1 MRKISVIGA
10 GNVGG
15 LTASRLLENRLGEI
29 VLVDVA
35 LNLAQAKALDL
46 EDARYALGSNY
57 QITATDDFSR
67 ISGSDIAIITAGLAR
82 KPGMKREELL
92 AKNAQI
98 LRAVAANVKKSAPD
112 AVCIVV
118 TNPVDVMTY
127 LCIKEL
133 NTDRRRVFGMGIN
146 LDASRFANLIS
157 KRINQDILNIKA
169 AVLGIHGEEMIPLSR
184 LAQVGNRPLNS
195 FVSGSELKQIEGETV
210 LRGAQIVNLY
220 GSGSAYFAPSAA
232 ILQMV
237 KAVLNDT
244 DEICGASILL
254 EGEYGISGACLGV
267 PVKLGKGGIKEIIKL
282 DLNKDELSALQKSAE
297 LVKTNIKLITH
308 NS

>member
-1 MRKISVIGA
+1 MTRKIAIIGA

-15 LTASRLLENRLGEI
+15 ITALRLLENRLGEI

-67 ISGSDIAIITAGLAR
+67 IYGSAIVIITAGLPR
-82 KPGMKREELL
+82 KPGMEREELL
-92 AKNAQI
+92 AKNAEI
-98 LRAVAANVKKSAPD
+98 LREVAANLKKFAPD
-112 AVCIVV
+112 AICIVV

-133 NTDRRRVFGMGIN
+133 NADRRRVFGMGIN
-146 LDASRFANLIS
+146 LDTSRFANLIS
-157 KRINQDILNIKA
+157 KKINQDVLNIKA
-169 AVLGIHGEEMIPLSR
+169 AVLGAHGEGMLPLSR
-184 LAQVGNRPLNS
+184 LAQVGNRPLDSLISDN
-195 FVSGSELKQIEGETV
+195 ELKQIEKEVV
-210 LRGAQIVNLY
+210 LRGAQIVHLY

-254 EGEYGISGACLGV
+254 EGEYGISGACLGI
-267 PVKLGKGGIKEIIKL
+267 PVKLGKAGIKEIIKL
-282 DLNKDELSALQKSAE
+282 DLTKEELSALQKSAE
-297 LVKTNIKLITH
+297 AVKALCMTLQ
-308 NS
+308 

>member
-1 MRKISVIGA
+1 MRKITVIGA

-15 LTASRLLENRLGEI
+15 LCALRLLENNLGEV
-29 VLVDVA
+29 VLVDTA

-82 KPGMKREELL
+82 NPGMKREELL

-169 AVLGIHGEEMIPLSR
+169 VVLGAHGEGMIPLSR
-184 LAQVGNRPLNS
+184 LAQVGNQPLNS

-210 LRGAQIVNLY
+210 LRGAQIVHLY

-297 LVKTNIKLITH
+297 AVKALCMTLQ
-308 NS
+308 

>member
-29 VLVDVA
+29 ILVDTA

-169 AVLGIHGEEMIPLSR
+169 VVLGIHGEEMIPLSR

-297 LVKTNIKLITH
+297 AVKALCMTLQ
-308 NS
+308 

>member
-1 MRKISVIGA
+1 M
-10 GNVGG
+10 
-15 LTASRLLENRLGEI
+15 RLLENGLGEI
-29 VLVDVA
+29 ILVDVA

-98 LRAVAANVKKSAPD
+98 LRAVAANLKKSAPD
-112 AVCIVV
+112 AICIVV

-169 AVLGIHGEEMIPLSR
+169 AVLGAHGEEMLPLSR
-184 LAQVGNRPLNS
+184 LARVGNRPLNS

-237 KAVLNDT
+237 KAVLNDS

-297 LVKTNIKLITH
+297 AVKELCMTLQ
-308 NS
+308 